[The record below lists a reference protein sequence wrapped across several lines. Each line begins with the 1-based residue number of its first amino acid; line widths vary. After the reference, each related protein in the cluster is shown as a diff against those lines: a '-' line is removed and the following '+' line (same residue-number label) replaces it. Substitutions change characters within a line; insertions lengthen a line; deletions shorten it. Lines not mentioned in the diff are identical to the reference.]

1 MMSEH
6 TEQPPL
12 LHDADLMLALLKA
25 GFAAPATLADCI
37 AHIRANLRA
46 ADVQT
51 EVSDDELRERLEEA
65 LLHLEKAMLV
75 EPGAAGAYTTTAR
88 GHRALRQHPMGI
100 DDSVL
105 MAYPEFA
112 DFIHKLHRRPPPADT
127 KASEYEQGY
136 DAFTAGRDHT
146 DNPFSGDSARH
157 LAWENGWFQ
166 AFDDH
171 SEAAGE

>member
-1 MMSEH
+1 MSEH

-12 LHDADLMLALLKA
+12 LHDADLMLALLKT
-25 GFAAPATLADCI
+25 GDGAPANLGDCI
-37 AHIRANLRA
+37 AYIRANLRA
-46 ADVQT
+46 ANIEA
-51 EVSDDELRERLEEA
+51 EVTDAELRERLQEA
-65 LLHLEKAMLV
+65 LLHLEKARLV
-75 EPGAAGAYTTTAR
+75 DPRTADSYQTTVR

-105 MAYPEFA
+105 MGYPEFA
-112 DFIHKLHRRPPPADT
+112 EFIHKLKERPPPADT

-136 DAFTAGRDHT
+136 EAFAEGRDYT